1 MFINKFNQLI
11 RNKWV
16 WGIFAAIVCFL
27 FVASD
32 LFRGGSGAAAAQA
45 YGTLAGEAV
54 SYEKYDIA
62 RLAVRIDHLL
72 ATQGYAPELDPAA
85 LSRRAWRFVAAEIT
99 ADKLGLRVS
108 RGELKNHIARL
119 FSDGMSF
126 NQNYYHMFLSER
138 LGCSAG
144 QFEAAFAMMLA
155 VRKVAD
161 AHAQANWLSPSLVEA
176 QSHDQTDR
184 FTLRLASVSNEFAS
198 AEIEITDD
206 KLQSY
211 YDATKPTYRVPDQVS
226 VRYVSFLASN
236 YADQVPEIDEDD
248 ARIRYDDDPSAFAE
262 VVDGVRTN
270 RTFEAALP
278 AIKATLRNEAALK
291 LAAEAADTFAEA
303 FYNDRR
309 DADLEAKLLAPD
321 FFESIAEAQGLS
333 VKTTAL
339 FSANTPVVGI
349 ESVASHEFSESAFDL
364 DATASYRYYSLPI
377 EGKATVYILAY
388 NESVPAHDPGLE
400 AVRAAVVNA
409 YTEEQRARLF
419 SESVRSKY
427 DAYVAAMEK
436 EGADFEAS
444 ATEAGFT
451 VGTNM
456 VLTAF
461 DANKALPGNLRD
473 WLAVLPRVDVGG
485 DSSPV
490 YNDKGAAF
498 AHVLDR
504 EAGDGTLRENVGRQ
518 LADRQRESMA
528 ATLADDWLESN
539 YAAMDPVVPNEEIDI
554 EEVEE

>member
-45 YGTLAGEAV
+45 YGTIGGEPIP
-54 SYEKYDIA
+54 YEKYDIA
-62 RLAVRIDHLL
+62 RLAVRMDHLL
-72 ATQGYAPELDPAA
+72 SSGGYAPELEPAA
-85 LSRRAWRFVAAEIT
+85 LSRRAWRFVAAERT
-99 ADKLGLRVS
+99 AAKLGLRVS
-108 RGELKNHIARL
+108 RGELKNHIARM
-119 FSDGMSF
+119 FSDGVNF

-144 QFEAAFAMMLA
+144 QFEAALSLMLA

-161 AHAQANWLSPSLVEA
+161 AHAQANWLSPSLVDA

-198 AEIEITDD
+198 AEIEVSDE
-206 KLQSY
+206 KLQSF
-211 YDATKPTYRVPDQVS
+211 YDANKPTYRIPDQVS
-226 VRYVSFLASN
+226 VRYVSFQASN

-262 VVDGVRTN
+262 VVNGVRTN

-278 AIKATLRNEAALK
+278 AVKATLRNEAALK

-309 DADLEAKLLAPD
+309 DADLEAKLLAPS
-321 FFESIAEAQGLS
+321 FFESVAEAQGLS
-333 VKTTAL
+333 VRTTAL

-349 ESVASHEFSESAFDL
+349 ESVASREFSESAFDL
-364 DATASYRYYSLPI
+364 DDTASYRYYSLPI

-409 YTEEQRARLF
+409 YTDEQRARLF
-419 SESVRSKY
+419 SDSVRSKY
-427 DAYVAAMEK
+427 DAYVAAKEK

-473 WLAVLPRVDVGG
+473 WLAVLPRVDIGG
-485 DSSPV
+485 DSAPV
-490 YNDKGAAF
+490 FNDKGAAF
-498 AHVLDR
+498 AHVLNR
-504 EAGDGTLRENVGRQ
+504 EDGDGTLRENVGHQ
-518 LADRQRESMA
+518 LADRQRESTA
-528 ATLADDWLESN
+528 ATLADDWLEAN
-539 YAAMDPVVPNEEIDI
+539 FAAMDPVVPNEEIDM
-554 EEVEE
+554 EEAEE

>member
-16 WGIFAAIVCFL
+16 WGIFAVIVCFL

-32 LFRGGSGAAAAQA
+32 LFRGDGGAAAQA
-45 YGTLAGEAV
+45 YGTLGGEAIP
-54 SYEKYDIA
+54 YEKYDIA

-72 ATQGYAPELDPAA
+72 STGGYAPELAPAL
-85 LSRRAWRFVAAEIT
+85 LSRRAWRFVAAERT
-99 ADKLGLRVS
+99 AAKLGLRVS
-108 RGELKNHIARL
+108 RGELKAQIARL
-119 FSDGMSF
+119 FSDGVNF

-138 LGCSAG
+138 LGCTAG
-144 QFEAAFAMMLA
+144 QFEAALATMLA

-184 FTLRLASVSNEFAS
+184 FTLRLASISNEFAS
-198 AEIEITDD
+198 AEIEITDE

-211 YDATKPTYRVPDQVS
+211 YDMSKATYRIPDQVS
-226 VRYVSFLASN
+226 VRYVAFQASN
-236 YADQVPEIDEDD
+236 FADQVPEIDEDD

-291 LAAEAADTFAEA
+291 LATEAADTFAEA

-321 FFESIAEAQGLS
+321 FFESVAEAQGLS
-333 VKTTAL
+333 VRTTAL
-339 FSANTPVVGI
+339 FSANAPVVGI
-349 ESVASHEFSESAFDL
+349 ESVASREFSESAFDL
-364 DATASYRYYSLPI
+364 GDDASYRYYSLPI
-377 EGKATVYILAY
+377 AGKATVYILAY
-388 NESVPAHDPGLE
+388 NEFVPAHDPGLE

-419 SESVRSKY
+419 ADSVRSKY

-436 EGADFEAS
+436 EGADFEAA

-451 VGTNM
+451 IGTNM

-461 DANKALPGNLRD
+461 DANRALPGNLRD

-490 YNDKGAAF
+490 FHDQGAAF
-498 AHVLDR
+498 AHVLNR
-504 EAGDGTLRENVGRQ
+504 EDGDGTLRENVGHQ
-518 LADRQRESMA
+518 LADRQRDSMA
-528 ATLADDWLESN
+528 TTLADDWLEAN
-539 YAAMDPVVPNEEIDI
+539 FAAMDPVVPSEEIDM

>member
-32 LFRGGSGAAAAQA
+32 LFRGGSGAAAQA

-54 SYEKYDIA
+54 PYEKYDIA

-72 ATQGYAPELDPAA
+72 ATGGYAPELEPAA

-108 RGELKNHIARL
+108 RGELKADIARL

-138 LGCSAG
+138 LGCTPG
-144 QFEAAFAMMLA
+144 QFEVALATMLA

-184 FTLRLASVSNEFAS
+184 FTLRLASVSNEFSS
-198 AEIEITDD
+198 AEIEITDE

-211 YDATKPTYRVPDQVS
+211 YDMSKATYRVPDQVS
-226 VRYVSFLASN
+226 VRYVFFQASN

-321 FFESIAEAQGLS
+321 FFESVAEAQGLS
-333 VKTTAL
+333 VRTTAL
-339 FSANTPVVGI
+339 FSANAPVVGI
-349 ESVASHEFSESAFDL
+349 ESVASREFSESAFDL
-364 DATASYRYYSLPI
+364 DDSASYRYYSLPI

-400 AVRAAVVNA
+400 AVRGAVVNA

-419 SESVRSKY
+419 SDSVRAKY

-436 EGADFEAS
+436 EGADFEAA

-485 DSSPV
+485 DSAPV

-498 AHVLDR
+498 AHVLNR
-504 EAGDGTLRENVGRQ
+504 EDGDGTLRENVGRQ

-528 ATLADDWLESN
+528 ATLADDWLETN